1 MNSVPSRQYRL
12 AAFDLDGTLLGP
24 KASLSAANLAAVE
37 RLRQSGAEIVLASGR
52 HHASMQEIAKAVPGI
67 RWLVSSQGGEVSD
80 LERRQCLHTV
90 FLEPTLAH
98 QATMLGL
105 SLGFSAIVYTAND
118 VRASADNEGVRIY
131 ARLAG
136 TMPTV
141 CAPEELLVGSIFKII
156 WVGINPA
163 QFDALATH
171 SEVALLAATKVR
183 THQYFFEIMP
193 PDVSKGSALAVLA
206 KHLGIDASD
215 AVVFGD
221 GENDIPMF
229 DWAGTSVAMPHGWP
243 AARKRAT
250 HIAPEGAPETAL
262 ARAVEQLLTKLS

>member
-1 MNSVPSRQYRL
+1 MHPVSSRQNRL
-12 AAFDLDGTLLGP
+12 AAIDLDGTLLGP
-24 KASLSAANLAAVE
+24 KSSLSADNLAAVE
-37 RLRQSGAEIVLASGR
+37 RLRRNGAEIVLASGR
-52 HHASMQEIAKAVPGI
+52 HHASMQEIAKAVPGV

-90 FLEPTLAH
+90 FLQPSLAH

-105 SLGFSAIVYTAND
+105 RLGFSAIVYTAND
-118 VRASADNEGVRIY
+118 VRSSADNEGVRIY

-136 TMPTV
+136 NMPTV
-141 CAPEELLVGSIFKII
+141 CAPEALLAGSIFKII
-156 WVGINPA
+156 WVGNNPA
-163 QFDALATH
+163 QFDALASNT
-171 SEVALLAATKVR
+171 EVNAFPATKVR

-206 KHLGIDASD
+206 KHMGIDARD

-229 DWAGTSVAMPHGWP
+229 EWAGTSFAMPHGWP
-243 AARKRAT
+243 AARERAT
-250 HIAPEGAPETAL
+250 FVAPEGAPETAL
-262 ARAVEQLLTKLS
+262 ARAIEQLLTKLS